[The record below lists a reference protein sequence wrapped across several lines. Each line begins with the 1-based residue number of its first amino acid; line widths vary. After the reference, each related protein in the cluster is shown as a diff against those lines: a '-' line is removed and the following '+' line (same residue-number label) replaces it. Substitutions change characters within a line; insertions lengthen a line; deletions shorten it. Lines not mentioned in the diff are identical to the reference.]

1 MKQLDGFG
9 QEVKLGLLTREVMES
24 YMDKEQYAPYI
35 ENTLGTHKYYNTM
48 DKHICTVFTEQDVK
62 DRGWKLPEEE

>member
-9 QEVKLGLLTREVMES
+9 YEVKLGILTREVMES

-35 ENTLGTHKYYNTM
+35 ENILGTHKYYNVL
-48 DKHICTVFTEQDVK
+48 DKHICQVFTEQDVK
-62 DRGWKLPEEE
+62 NRGWKLPEEE